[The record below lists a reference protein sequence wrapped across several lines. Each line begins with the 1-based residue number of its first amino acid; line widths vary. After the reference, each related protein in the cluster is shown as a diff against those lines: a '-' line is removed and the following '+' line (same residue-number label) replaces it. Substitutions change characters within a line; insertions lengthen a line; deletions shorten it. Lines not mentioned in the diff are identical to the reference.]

1 MKPAKTDRRLSGPG
15 SPFVR
20 EALSVHAAI
29 GLLAGALLYILCVS
43 GTLVVIHQEWQRWEQ
58 PRMPDTPGISAAA
71 VERGALSVLESE
83 AGMPRTTHLW
93 VHLPT
98 AGLQRAIVTTDHQAV
113 HLDSRGS
120 IAGREEH
127 RWTEFMLDMHYYLHL
142 PMTAGLTLV
151 GGLGVMMLAL
161 AVGGILAHPRIFRDA
176 FRLRS
181 RSGGRVA
188 LTDWHNRFGVWTLP
202 FSVAIALTGAVLG
215 LATIAAVIIST
226 ALYDGKPETVFEPI
240 FGEEQAPDP
249 RPAPI
254 ADIAAALG
262 HMQAAFPEVQP
273 TYVILHDPGTRGQH
287 LQILADHPR
296 RLIFGE
302 YYEFGGDGTFH
313 GTGGMAD
320 GPIGKQAVASAYKLH
335 FGSFG
340 GLPVKLAYIL
350 LGVALSVISA
360 TGMSIWLSKRRQKGK
375 GSAALEGFW
384 AAIVWGTPA
393 LVAATAALRL
403 LGGPG
408 VPFALL
414 FWFGLAGL
422 VTAGLVWRNPLRLR
436 TWLAGAL
443 GFLLVAV
450 PVIHQF
456 IAGDAYLHSI
466 ALNAVMFVTGMGI
479 LLVMVR
485 RRRRSPSNRGTEP
498 KLAAAA

>member
-1 MKPAKTDRRLSGPG
+1 MKPAKTDRRLPCLN

-20 EALSVHAAI
+20 KALSVHAAI

-71 VERGALSVLESE
+71 VERGALRVIESE
-83 AGMPRTTHLW
+83 AGKPRTTHLW
-93 VHLPT
+93 VHLPVS
-98 AGLQRAIVTTDHQAV
+98 GLPRAIVTTDHQAV
-113 HLDSRGS
+113 HLDPDGN

-181 RSGGRVA
+181 RSARRVA
-188 LTDWHNRFGVWTLP
+188 LTDWHNRLGVWTLP
-202 FSVAIALTGAVLG
+202 FSVAIGLTGAVLG

-226 ALYDGKPETVFEPI
+226 ALYDGNPETVFQPI
-240 FGEEQAPDP
+240 FGEEQAADP

-254 ADIAAALG
+254 ANIPAALG
-262 HMQAAFPEVQP
+262 HMQAEFPQVQP

-302 YYEFGGDGTFH
+302 YYEFGADGTFH

-320 GPIGKQAVASAYKLH
+320 GAIGKQAVASAYKLH

-350 LGVALSVISA
+350 LGLALSVISA
-360 TGMSIWLSKRRQKGK
+360 TGMSIWLSKRRQKGR

-384 AAIVWGTPA
+384 AAIVWGTPV
-393 LVAATAALRL
+393 LIAATAALRL
-403 LGGPG
+403 LGGPDL
-408 VPFALL
+408 PFALL

-422 VTAGLVWRNPLRLR
+422 ATAGLVWRNPARLR
-436 TWLAGAL
+436 TGIASAL

-450 PVIHQF
+450 PIIHQF
-456 IAGDAYLHSI
+456 TAGEAYGHSI
-466 ALNAVMFVTGMGI
+466 ALNAAMFVTGIGI
-479 LLVMVR
+479 VLVMLR
-485 RRRRSPSNRGTEP
+485 RRRQSRSNPATKP
-498 KLAAAA
+498 QLAAAT